1 MSKLTNEQ
9 RKILDD
15 LYYNTKTGYVGIDQ
29 LTPKSELPK
38 NAVKSYLLEQ
48 ETYTKHKASCTKV

>member
-9 RKILDD
+9 HKILDD

-29 LTPKSELPK
+29 LTRRSESPK
-38 NAVKSYLLEQ
+38 NIAKNYLLEQ
-48 ETYTKHKASCTKV
+48 